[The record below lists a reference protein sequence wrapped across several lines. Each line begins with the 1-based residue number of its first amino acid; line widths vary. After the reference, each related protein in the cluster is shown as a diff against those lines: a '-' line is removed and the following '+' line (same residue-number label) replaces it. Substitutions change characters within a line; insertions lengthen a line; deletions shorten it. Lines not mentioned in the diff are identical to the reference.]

1 MKTSGGYTRMLE
13 KEYPAHDINAVFDM
27 MQETINAGG
36 TDEKALDELLF
47 LNHLFAALPP
57 EAVEYGM
64 MFLHGEKDLPEPAKE
79 ITPLFIRFVSL
90 AEYCEKVDSLRAI
103 PSNMTTQEILDRK
116 ALMDSLEEHEKAFC
130 KPLLGYQFN
139 SKTQVTSPDCSDKK
153 SGEEEDNGR
162 LLLMNSQAAVFVCP
176 DPYKTSIF
184 YETKLG
190 FKAAHLDDETMPHI
204 RLTRDNI
211 AIILIKGTGDIA
223 RPLYKFGIKYDMYIY
238 CSEPY
243 LLQNELQS
251 EEVKIIETLPDA
263 HEARQMKTNRQ
274 FVFEDC
280 DGRHICVSQ
289 SLESF

>member
-1 MKTSGGYTRMLE
+1 MLE
-13 KEYPAHDINAVFDM
+13 KDYPAHDMNAVFDL
-27 MQETINAGG
+27 MQSTIDAGG
-36 TDEKALDELLF
+36 TDEKAQDELLF

-64 MFLHGEKDLPEPAKE
+64 MFLHGEKDLPESVKE
-79 ITPLFIRFVSL
+79 ITPLFIRFISL
-90 AEYCEKVDSLRAI
+90 AEYCEKVDKLREI
-103 PSNMTTQEILDRK
+103 PANMTMEEALGRK
-116 ALMDSLEEHEKAFC
+116 ALMDSLEDHEKAFC

-139 SKTQVTSPDCSDKK
+139 SKTMVTSPDCTDKND
-153 SGEEEDNGR
+153 GEEENGGR
-162 LLLMNSQAAVFVCP
+162 LLLMNSQAAVFVCS
-176 DPYKTSIF
+176 DPYRTSIF

-211 AIILIKGTGDIA
+211 AIILVKGNGDIA
-223 RPLYKFGIKYDMYIY
+223 KPLRRFGIKYDMYIY

-243 LLQNELQS
+243 LLHNEIS
-251 EEVKIIETLPDA
+251 GADIKIIEQLPDA
-263 HEARQMKTNRQ
+263 HEARQLKVNRQ

-289 SLESF
+289 SLESLSGN

>member
-1 MKTSGGYTRMLE
+1 MLE
-13 KEYPAHDINAVFDM
+13 KEYPAHDMNTVFDL
-27 MQETINAGG
+27 MQSTIDAGG
-36 TDEKALDELLF
+36 TDEKAQDELLF
-47 LNHLFAALPP
+47 LNHLFAALPA

-64 MFLHGEKDLPEPAKE
+64 MFLHGERKLPDSVKE
-79 ITPLFIRFVSL
+79 IIPLFIRLVNL
-90 AEYCEKVDSLRAI
+90 AEYCETVDRLRDI
-103 PSNMTTQEILDRK
+103 PAQMTTEEVLARK
-116 ALMDSLEEHEKAFC
+116 DMMDSLDEHEKAFL
-130 KPLLGYQFN
+130 KPLLGYQYSN
-139 SKTQVTSPDCSDKK
+139 QKVEKGPEENE
-153 SGEEEDNGR
+153 GEGENGTDGGR

-211 AIILIKGTGDIA
+211 ALVLVKGSGDIA
-223 RPLYKFGIKYDMYIY
+223 RPLRKFGIKYDMYIY

-243 LLQNELQS
+243 LLQNELS
-251 EEVKIIETLPDA
+251 SLDVKITEALPDA
-263 HEARQMKTNRQ
+263 EEAKQMNVNRQ

-289 SLESF
+289 YLESYT

>member
-1 MKTSGGYTRMLE
+1 MLE

>member
-1 MKTSGGYTRMLE
+1 MLE
-13 KEYPAHDINAVFDM
+13 KEYPAHDMNAVFDL
-27 MQETINAGG
+27 MQSTIDAGG
-36 TDEKALDELLF
+36 TDEKAQDELLF

-64 MFLHGEKDLPEPAKE
+64 MFLHGKKDLPESVKE
-79 ITPLFIRFVSL
+79 ITPLFIRFINL
-90 AEYCEKVDSLRAI
+90 AEYCEKVDKLREI
-103 PSNMTTQEILDRK
+103 PANMTMEEALERK
-116 ALMDSLEEHEKAFC
+116 TLMDSLEDHEKAFC

-139 SKTQVTSPDCSDKK
+139 SRTMVTSPDCSDKK
-153 SGEEEDNGR
+153 EDEEEGNGR

-176 DPYKTSIF
+176 DPYRTSIF

-211 AIILIKGTGDIA
+211 AVILVKGSGDIA
-223 RPLYKFGIKYDMYIY
+223 KPLRKFGIKYDMYIY

-243 LLQNELQS
+243 LLQNELS
-251 EEVKIIETLPDA
+251 GADVKIIEQLPDA
-263 HEARQMKTNRQ
+263 HEARQLKVNRQ

-289 SLESF
+289 SLESLSGN

>member
-1 MKTSGGYTRMLE
+1 MLE
-13 KEYPAHDINAVFDM
+13 KEYPAHDMNAVFDL
-27 MQETINAGG
+27 MQSTIDAGG
-36 TDEKALDELLF
+36 TDEKAQDELLF

-64 MFLHGEKDLPEPAKE
+64 MFLHGEKDLTESVKE
-79 ITPLFIRFVSL
+79 ITPLFIRFINL
-90 AEYCEKVDSLRAI
+90 AEYCEKVDKLREI
-103 PSNMTTQEILDRK
+103 PANMTMEEALERK
-116 ALMDSLEEHEKAFC
+116 ALMDSLEDHEKAFC

-139 SKTQVTSPDCSDKK
+139 SRTMVTSPDCSDKK
-153 SGEEEDNGR
+153 EDKEEGNGR

-176 DPYKTSIF
+176 DPYRTSIF

-211 AIILIKGTGDIA
+211 AVILVKGSGDIA
-223 RPLYKFGIKYDMYIY
+223 KPLRKFGIKYDMYIY

-243 LLQNELQS
+243 LLQNELS
-251 EEVKIIETLPDA
+251 GADVKIIEQLPDA
-263 HEARQMKTNRQ
+263 HEARQLKVNRQ

-289 SLESF
+289 SLESLSGN

>member
-1 MKTSGGYTRMLE
+1 MNT
-13 KEYPAHDINAVFDM
+13 VFDLM
-27 MQETINAGG
+27 GSTIEAGG
-36 TDEKALDELLF
+36 TDEKARDELLF

-57 EAVEYGM
+57 QAVEYGM
-64 MFLHGEKDLPEPAKE
+64 MFLHGERNFPDNVKE
-79 ITPLFIRFVSL
+79 ILPLFIRLVNL
-90 AEYCEKVDSLRAI
+90 AEYCEKVDILREI
-103 PSNMTTQEILDRK
+103 PAKMTAQEALDRK
-116 ALMDSLEEHEKAFC
+116 AMMDSLDEHEKAFL
-130 KPLLGYQFN
+130 KPLLGFQFN
-139 SKTQVTSPDCSDKK
+139 GSKPEVSKK
-153 SGEEEDNGR
+153 EEKGEPEEETDGGR

-211 AIILIKGTGDIA
+211 VIILVKGTGDIA
-223 RPLYKFGIKYDMYIY
+223 RPLRNFGIKYDMYIY

-243 LLQNELQS
+243 LLQNELQGS
-251 EEVKIIETLPDA
+251 EVKIIESLPDA
-263 HEARQMKTNRQ
+263 REAMRMKFNRQ

-289 SLESF
+289 SLESFSGK

>member
-1 MKTSGGYTRMLE
+1 MLK
-13 KEYPAHDINAVFDM
+13 KEYPAHDINLVFDM
-27 MQETINAGG
+27 MQQTIDAGG
-36 TDEKALDELLF
+36 TDEKAQDELLF

-64 MFLHGEKDLPEPAKE
+64 MFLHGEKKLPGSVKE

-90 AEYCEKVDSLRAI
+90 AEYCEKVDSLRSL

-116 ALMDSLEEHEKAFC
+116 SLMDSLEEHEKAFC

-139 SKTQVTSPDCSDKK
+139 SKAQVTAPDCTDKNEA
-153 SGEEEDNGR
+153 EEGNGR
-162 LLLMNSQAAVFVCP
+162 LLLMNNQAAVFVCP

-190 FKAAHLDDETMPHI
+190 FKAAHLDDEAMPHI

-211 AIILIKGTGDIA
+211 AILLVKGSGDIT
-223 RPLYKFGIKYDMYIY
+223 RPLRKFGIKYDMYIY

-243 LLQNELQS
+243 LLLNELS
-251 EEVKIIETLPDA
+251 GSEVKIVEQLPDA
-263 HEARQMKTNRQ
+263 HEAKQMKVNRQ

-289 SLESF
+289 SLEG

>member
-1 MKTSGGYTRMLE
+1 MLE

-27 MQETINAGG
+27 IQETINAGG

>member
-1 MKTSGGYTRMLE
+1 MLK
-13 KEYPAHDINAVFDM
+13 KEYPAHDINLVFDM
-27 MQETINAGG
+27 MQQTIDAGG
-36 TDEKALDELLF
+36 TDEKAQDELLF

-64 MFLHGEKDLPEPAKE
+64 MFLHGEKKLPGSVKE

-90 AEYCEKVDSLRAI
+90 AEYCEKVDSLRSL

-116 ALMDSLEEHEKAFC
+116 SLMDSLEEHEKAFC

-139 SKTQVTSPDCSDKK
+139 SKAQVTAPDCTDKNEA
-153 SGEEEDNGR
+153 EEGNGR
-162 LLLMNSQAAVFVCP
+162 LLLMNNQAAVFVCP

-190 FKAAHLDDETMPHI
+190 FKAAHLDDEAMPHI

-211 AIILIKGTGDIA
+211 AILLVKGSGDIT
-223 RPLYKFGIKYDMYIY
+223 RPLRKFGIKYDMYIY

-243 LLQNELQS
+243 LLLNELS
-251 EEVKIIETLPDA
+251 GSEVKIVEQLPDA
-263 HEARQMKTNRQ
+263 HEAKQMKVNRQ

-289 SLESF
+289 SLEGK

>member
-1 MKTSGGYTRMLE
+1 MLK
-13 KEYPAHDINAVFDM
+13 KEYPAHDINLVFDM
-27 MQETINAGG
+27 MQQTIDAGG
-36 TDEKALDELLF
+36 TDEKAQDELLF

-64 MFLHGEKDLPEPAKE
+64 MFLHGEKKLPGSVKE

-90 AEYCEKVDSLRAI
+90 AEYCEKVDSLRSL

-116 ALMDSLEEHEKAFC
+116 SLMDSLEEHEKAFC

-139 SKTQVTSPDCSDKK
+139 SKAQVTAPDCTDKNEA
-153 SGEEEDNGR
+153 EEGNGR
-162 LLLMNSQAAVFVCP
+162 LLLMNNQAAVFVCP

-190 FKAAHLDDETMPHI
+190 FKAAHLDDEAMPHI

-211 AIILIKGTGDIA
+211 AILLVKGSGDIT
-223 RPLYKFGIKYDMYIY
+223 RPLRKFGIKYDMYIY

-243 LLQNELQS
+243 LLLNELS
-251 EEVKIIETLPDA
+251 GSEVKIVEQLPDA
-263 HEARQMKTNRQ
+263 HEAKQMKVNRQ

-289 SLESF
+289 SLDGK

>member
-1 MKTSGGYTRMLE
+1 MLE
-13 KEYPAHDINAVFDM
+13 KEYPAHDMNAVFDL
-27 MQETINAGG
+27 MQSTIDAGG
-36 TDEKALDELLF
+36 TDEKAQDELLF

-64 MFLHGEKDLPEPAKE
+64 MFLHGEKDLPESVKE
-79 ITPLFIRFVSL
+79 ITPLFIRFINL
-90 AEYCEKVDSLRAI
+90 AEYCEKVDKLREI
-103 PSNMTTQEILDRK
+103 PANMTMEEALERK
-116 ALMDSLEEHEKAFC
+116 TLMDSLEDHEKAFC

-139 SKTQVTSPDCSDKK
+139 SRTMVTSPDCSDKNED
-153 SGEEEDNGR
+153 EEEGNGR

-176 DPYKTSIF
+176 DPYRTSIF

-211 AIILIKGTGDIA
+211 AVILVKGNGDIA
-223 RPLYKFGIKYDMYIY
+223 KPLRKFGIKYDMYIY

-243 LLQNELQS
+243 LLQNELS
-251 EEVKIIETLPDA
+251 GADVKIIEQLPDA
-263 HEARQMKTNRQ
+263 HEARQLKVNRQ

-289 SLESF
+289 SLESLSGN

>member
-1 MKTSGGYTRMLE
+1 MLE

-27 MQETINAGG
+27 MQTTIEAGG
-36 TDEKALDELLF
+36 TDEKAQDELLF

-64 MFLHGEKDLPEPAKE
+64 MFLHGEKNLPGSVSE
-79 ITPLFIRFVSL
+79 IVPLFIRFVSL
-90 AEYCEKVDSLRAI
+90 AEYCEKVDRLRVI
-103 PSNMTTQEILDRK
+103 PSSMTTQEILDRK
-116 ALMDSLEEHEKAFC
+116 TLMDSLEEHEKSFC

-139 SKTQVTSPDCSDKK
+139 SKTQVTSPDCSDKDEK
-153 SGEEEDNGR
+153 TEEDGGR

-211 AIILIKGTGDIA
+211 AIVLVKGSGDIA
-223 RPLYKFGIKYDMYIY
+223 RPLRKFGIKYDMYIY
-238 CSEPY
+238 CSEPF
-243 LLQNELQS
+243 LLHNELS
-251 EEVKIIETLPDA
+251 SLGVKIMEDLPDA
-263 HEARQMKTNRQ
+263 QEAKQMKVNRQ

-289 SLESF
+289 YLESFT

>member
-1 MKTSGGYTRMLE
+1 MLK
-13 KEYPAHDINAVFDM
+13 KEYPAHDINLVFDI
-27 MQETINAGG
+27 MQQTIDAGG
-36 TDEKALDELLF
+36 TDEKAQDELLF

-64 MFLHGEKDLPEPAKE
+64 MFLHGEKKLPRSVKE

-90 AEYCEKVDSLRAI
+90 AEYCEKVDSLRFL

-116 ALMDSLEEHEKAFC
+116 SLMDSLEEHEKAFC

-139 SKTQVTSPDCSDKK
+139 SKAQVTAPDCTDKNEA
-153 SGEEEDNGR
+153 EEGNGR
-162 LLLMNSQAAVFVCP
+162 LLLMNNQAAVFVCP

-190 FKAAHLDDETMPHI
+190 FKAAHLDDEAMPHI

-211 AIILIKGTGDIA
+211 AILLVKGSGDIT
-223 RPLYKFGIKYDMYIY
+223 RPLRKFGIKYDMYIY

-243 LLQNELQS
+243 LLLNELS
-251 EEVKIIETLPDA
+251 GSEVKIVEQLPDA
-263 HEARQMKTNRQ
+263 HEAKQMKVNRQ

-289 SLESF
+289 CLEGK

>member
-1 MKTSGGYTRMLE
+1 MLN
-13 KEYPAHDINAVFDM
+13 KEYPLHDMNTVFDLM
-27 MQETINAGG
+27 GSTIEAGG
-36 TDEKALDELLF
+36 TDEKARDELLF

-57 EAVEYGM
+57 QAVEYGM
-64 MFLHGEKDLPEPAKE
+64 MFLHGERNFPDNVKE
-79 ITPLFIRFVSL
+79 ILPLFIRLVNL
-90 AEYCEKVDSLRAI
+90 AEYCEKVDILREI
-103 PSNMTTQEILDRK
+103 PAKMTAQEALDRK
-116 ALMDSLEEHEKAFC
+116 AMMDSLDEHEKAFL
-130 KPLLGYQFN
+130 KPLLGFQFN
-139 SKTQVTSPDCSDKK
+139 GSKPEVSKK
-153 SGEEEDNGR
+153 EEKDEPEEETDGGR

-211 AIILIKGTGDIA
+211 VIILVKGTGDIA
-223 RPLYKFGIKYDMYIY
+223 RPLRNFGIKYDMYIY

-243 LLQNELQS
+243 LLQNELQGP
-251 EEVKIIETLPDA
+251 EVKIIESLPDA
-263 HEARQMKTNRQ
+263 REAMRMKFNRQ

-289 SLESF
+289 SLESFSGK

>member
-1 MKTSGGYTRMLE
+1 MLE
-13 KEYPAHDINAVFDM
+13 KEYPAHDMNTVFDL
-27 MQETINAGG
+27 MQSTIDAGG
-36 TDEKALDELLF
+36 TDEKAQDELLF
-47 LNHLFAALPP
+47 LNHLFAALPA

-64 MFLHGEKDLPEPAKE
+64 MFLHGERELPDSVKE
-79 ITPLFIRFVSL
+79 IIPLFIRLVNL
-90 AEYCEKVDSLRAI
+90 AEYCETVDRLRDI
-103 PSNMTTQEILDRK
+103 PAQMTTEEVLARK
-116 ALMDSLEEHEKAFC
+116 DMMDSLDEHEKAFL
-130 KPLLGYQFN
+130 KPLLGYQYSN
-139 SKTQVTSPDCSDKK
+139 QKVEKGPEDTE
-153 SGEEEDNGR
+153 GEGENGTDGGR

-211 AIILIKGTGDIA
+211 ALVLVKGSGDIA
-223 RPLYKFGIKYDMYIY
+223 RPLRKFGIKYDMYIY

-243 LLQNELQS
+243 LLQNELS
-251 EEVKIIETLPDA
+251 SLDVKITEALPDA
-263 HEARQMKTNRQ
+263 EEAKQMNINRQ

-289 SLESF
+289 YLESYT

>member
-1 MKTSGGYTRMLE
+1 MLE

-27 MQETINAGG
+27 MQSTIDAGG
-36 TDEKALDELLF
+36 TDEKTQDELLF

-57 EAVEYGM
+57 EAVEYGI
-64 MFLHGEKDLPEPAKE
+64 MFLHGEKKLPASVNE
-79 ITPLFIRFVSL
+79 IVPLFIRFVSL
-90 AEYCEKVDSLRAI
+90 AEYCEKVDRLRAI

-116 ALMDSLEEHEKAFC
+116 ALMDSLEDHEKAFC
-130 KPLLGYQFN
+130 KPLLGFKFN

-153 SGEEEDNGR
+153 EGEEEGSGR
-162 LLLMNSQAAVFVCP
+162 LLLMNNQAAVFVCP
-176 DPYKTSIF
+176 DPYKTAIF

-190 FKAAHLDDETMPHI
+190 FKAAHLDDESMPHI

-211 AIILIKGTGDIA
+211 AIVLVEGSGDIA
-223 RPLYKFGIKYDMYIY
+223 RPLRKFGIKYDMYIY

-243 LLQNELQS
+243 LLQNELS
-251 EEVKIIETLPDA
+251 GSDVKITEQLPEA
-263 HEARQMKTNRQ
+263 HEAKNMKVNRQ

-289 SLESF
+289 SLEAN

>member
-1 MKTSGGYTRMLE
+1 MLE
-13 KEYPAHDINAVFDM
+13 KEYPAHDMNAVFDL
-27 MQETINAGG
+27 MQSTIDAGG
-36 TDEKALDELLF
+36 TDEKAQDELLF

-64 MFLHGEKDLPEPAKE
+64 MFLHGEKDLPESVKE
-79 ITPLFIRFVSL
+79 ITPLFIRFINL
-90 AEYCEKVDSLRAI
+90 AEYCEKVDKLREI
-103 PSNMTTQEILDRK
+103 PANMTMEEALERK
-116 ALMDSLEEHEKAFC
+116 TLMDSLEDHEKAFC

-139 SKTQVTSPDCSDKK
+139 SRTMVTSPDCSDKK
-153 SGEEEDNGR
+153 EDEEEGNGR

-176 DPYKTSIF
+176 DPYRTSIF

-211 AIILIKGTGDIA
+211 AVILVKGSGDIA
-223 RPLYKFGIKYDMYIY
+223 KPLRKFGIKYDMYIY

-243 LLQNELQS
+243 LLQNELS
-251 EEVKIIETLPDA
+251 GADVKIIEQLPDA
-263 HEARQMKTNRQ
+263 HEARQLKVNRQ

-289 SLESF
+289 SLESLSGN

>member
-1 MKTSGGYTRMLE
+1 MLE
-13 KEYPAHDINAVFDM
+13 KEYPAHDMNTVFDL
-27 MQETINAGG
+27 MQSTIDAGG
-36 TDEKALDELLF
+36 TDEKAQDELLF
-47 LNHLFAALPP
+47 LNHLFAALPA

-64 MFLHGEKDLPEPAKE
+64 MFLHGERELPDSVKE
-79 ITPLFIRFVSL
+79 IIPLFIRLVNL
-90 AEYCEKVDSLRAI
+90 AEYCETVDRLRDI
-103 PSNMTTQEILDRK
+103 PAQMTTEEVLARK
-116 ALMDSLEEHEKAFC
+116 DMMDSLDEHEKAFL
-130 KPLLGYQFN
+130 KPLLGYQYSN
-139 SKTQVTSPDCSDKK
+139 QKVEKGPEETE
-153 SGEEEDNGR
+153 GEGENGTDGGR

-211 AIILIKGTGDIA
+211 ALVLVKGSGDIA
-223 RPLYKFGIKYDMYIY
+223 RPLRKFGIKYDMYIY

-243 LLQNELQS
+243 LLQNELS
-251 EEVKIIETLPDA
+251 SLDVKITEALPDA
-263 HEARQMKTNRQ
+263 EEAKQMNVNRQ

-289 SLESF
+289 YLESYT

>member
-1 MKTSGGYTRMLE
+1 MLK
-13 KEYPAHDINAVFDM
+13 KEYPAHDINLVFDM
-27 MQETINAGG
+27 MQQTIDAGG
-36 TDEKALDELLF
+36 TDEKAQDELLF

-64 MFLHGEKDLPEPAKE
+64 MFLHGEKKLPGSVKE

-90 AEYCEKVDSLRAI
+90 AEYCEKVDSLRSL

-116 ALMDSLEEHEKAFC
+116 SLMDSLEEHEKAFC
-130 KPLLGYQFN
+130 KPLLGYQYN
-139 SKTQVTSPDCSDKK
+139 SKAQVTAPDCTDKNEA
-153 SGEEEDNGR
+153 EEGNGR
-162 LLLMNSQAAVFVCP
+162 LLLMNNQAAVFVCP

-190 FKAAHLDDETMPHI
+190 FKAAHLDDEAMPHI

-211 AIILIKGTGDIA
+211 AILLVKGSGDIT
-223 RPLYKFGIKYDMYIY
+223 RPLRKFGIKYDMYIY

-243 LLQNELQS
+243 LLQNELS
-251 EEVKIIETLPDA
+251 GSEVKIVEQLPDA
-263 HEARQMKTNRQ
+263 HEAKQMKVNRQ

-289 SLESF
+289 SLEGK

>member
-1 MKTSGGYTRMLE
+1 MLE

-64 MFLHGEKDLPEPAKE
+64 MFLHGEKNLPEPAKE

-289 SLESF
+289 SLESL